1 MKGCEHTKVGS
12 QTRRVGR
19 PEATSHA
26 DIEAAA
32 FGLFAE
38 HGFEHTT
45 LDMIAVEVGVSRRTL
60 FSYYASKNDIPWGQ
74 FDRSLDRFHAVL
86 DAMPDDIPLWDAV
99 HRGVRAFND
108 FPADA
113 RPPHLERMRLILGTP
128 ALQAHSVLRYVE
140 WRRVIARYV
149 ARRTRTDADA
159 PLPALVG
166 QVSLALALSAYNE
179 WLSDPKRPLLD
190 LISDQMT
197 LLREYLAVG

>member
-1 MKGCEHTKVGS
+1 MKACEHAKVGS
-12 QTRRVGR
+12 MTRRVGR
-19 PEATSHA
+19 PVATSHA

-32 FGLFAE
+32 FGLFARY
-38 HGFEHTT
+38 GFEHTT
-45 LDMIAVEVGVSRRTL
+45 LDMIAAEVGVSRRTL

-74 FDRSLDRFHAVL
+74 FDRSLEHFHAVL
-86 DAMPDDIPLWDAV
+86 GAMPEDIPLWDAV

-149 ARRTRTDADA
+149 ARQTGTDAEA

-166 QVSLALALSAYNE
+166 QVSLALALSAYDE
-179 WLSDPKRPLLD
+179 WLNDPRRPLLD
-190 LISDQMT
+190 LISKQMM
-197 LLREYLAVG
+197 LLRDYLAIA